1 MGTSIR
7 IAGPKAYLGF
17 VTLATL
23 GTRERPLVGVD
34 TPVAPHMSNGLI
46 KLPTVS
52 TTEAT
57 LVHMH
62 LLVLLEQVGFGE
74 GLATLCAGEWPR
86 P

>member
-1 MGTSIR
+1 
-7 IAGPKAYLGF
+7 
-17 VTLATL
+17 
-23 GTRERPLVGVD
+23 
-34 TPVAPHMSNGLI
+34 MSNGLI

-52 TTEAT
+52 TTESA